1 MSLEKISPDVALVMD
16 NTNLEVRIKRETMSE
31 ENAFVKIP
39 VNSMFDDWRIES
51 RNSNIIG
58 LSVRASSLVAALRT
72 GDRATKII
80 LRLHKKEKLPY
91 LKIEM
96 TTENNRITQDVPI
109 RMLNRRQIEVG
120 EDLMLTATSSGT
132 LTLQVTSDMVPPN
145 LGFVMNCEHLQPGQ
159 VTIKTFYRNLKIP
172 EGDDEKKEQEPITAQ
187 CRMNIK
193 KISQVLKTNL
203 VSRMSHYVVGCTLCP

>member
-1 MSLEKISPDVALVMD
+1 
-16 NTNLEVRIKRETMSE
+16 
-31 ENAFVKIP
+31 
-39 VNSMFDDWRIES
+39 
-51 RNSNIIG
+51 
-58 LSVRASSLVAALRT
+58 
-72 GDRATKII
+72 
-80 LRLHKKEKLPY
+80 
-91 LKIEM
+91 M

-109 RMLNRRQIEVG
+109 RMLNRRQIEEKAEPSLDEPEVKFEMPKIKTLRNVISRMKSVG

-132 LTLQVTSDMVPPN
+132 LTLQVTSDM
-145 LGFVMNCEHLQPGQ
+145 

-203 VSRMSHYVVGCTLCP
+203 VSRMSHYVVGCIIESQAFVVYAEMGQNFGNATFYIPLLTL